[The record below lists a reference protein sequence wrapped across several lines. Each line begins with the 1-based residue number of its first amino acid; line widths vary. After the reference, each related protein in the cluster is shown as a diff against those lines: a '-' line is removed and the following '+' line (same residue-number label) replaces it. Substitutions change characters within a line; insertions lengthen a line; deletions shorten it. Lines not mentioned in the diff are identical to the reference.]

1 MAKKT
6 DKPNETTTSLLD
18 SQARLRVNRQ
28 DLSGVMGHM
37 QKIGGGSGTL
47 PALHNV
53 YLEATPDGLMIIRT
67 NLESTLRMF
76 VPCQPPAQPWRA
88 TVDAKTLGDFLR
100 ELTAEEVELVLGET
114 AVLVDAGKLR
124 GTIQGG
130 NPDDYP
136 RLGSEEGEPLAEM
149 DAGDVEQLLNSVCY
163 AANTSD
169 VGGPIQM
176 GVHLVWREGQVTA
189 TTTDSLRL
197 ARRTMA
203 CRTRQQLPAEQI
215 VPAAALK
222 RLAGF
227 LHGARSDQPVII
239 TANMHHIYFNWGQGL
254 LIITQTEGKYP
265 AVDKVIPSNY
275 AVQVVV
281 NRAALERAQRLAA
294 PFTDGDAN
302 GVALALDGGEMVVS
316 STEPQTGDQITYVPA
331 AATGDAP
338 LKVLLRARFLKDA
351 IAAMGTNEITLGANL
366 SREPVGIWAHGT
378 DEGFGL
384 IMPMYRGGN
393 GDG

>member
-18 SQARLRVNRQ
+18 SQVRLRVNRQ

-53 YLEATPDGLMIIRT
+53 YLEATPDGLVIMRT

-88 TVDAKTLGDFLR
+88 MVDAKILGDFLR
-100 ELTAEEVELVLGET
+100 ELAAEEVELVLGET

-124 GTIQGG
+124 GTIRGG

-136 RLGSEEGEPLAEM
+136 RPGADEGDPLAEM
-149 DAGDVEQLLNSVCY
+149 DAGDLGRLLESVCY

-169 VGGPIQM
+169 AGGPVQM
-176 GVHLVWREGQVTA
+176 GVHLVWHDGQVVATA
-189 TTTDSLRL
+189 TDGHRL
-197 ARRTMA
+197 ARRKMA
-203 CRTRQQLPAEQI
+203 CRTRQTLPVEQI
-215 VPAAALK
+215 VPAAALR

-227 LHGARSDQPVII
+227 LRGARSDQPVVI

-254 LIITQTEGKYP
+254 LIITQAKGKYP
-265 AVDKVIPSNY
+265 AVDGVIPANY

-281 NRAALERAQRLAA
+281 NRAALERAQRLAT

-302 GVALALDGGEMVVS
+302 GIALALDGGEMVIS
-316 STEPQTGDQITYVPA
+316 STEPQTGDQATRVPA

-338 LKVLLRARFLKDA
+338 LKVLLHARFLKDA

-366 SREPVGIWAHGT
+366 PQQPVGVWAHGT

-384 IMPMYRGGN
+384 IMPMYRGE
-393 GDG
+393 